1 MSIIR
6 WLLLAVCLLVGAMMY
21 PVRPKLT
28 DPTNTTT
35 TTEPPNYI
43 SLGIHT
49 ITAYSS
55 IESCD
60 YPINNLCLMADNKPA
75 TIGAIACPR
84 KFLLGT
90 TFLIGNQEY
99 VCRDRLNIKYDDR
112 FDIFMGYD
120 WQDYLKAK
128 QFGIQHLEVLLL
140 TS

>member
-90 TFLIGNQEY
+90 KFLIGNQEY
-99 VCRDRLNIKYDDR
+99 VCRDRLNIKYDGR
-112 FDIFMGYD
+112 FDIFMGYGYEN
-120 WQDYLKAK
+120 YLKAK
-128 QFGIQHLEVLLL
+128 EWGIRELEVLLL
-140 TS
+140 TD